1 MDFLLVTLL
10 YWFSFVVHLTL
21 LGEYPVSKDGD
32 IEIAPTSRTKLIYR
46 QPRDGL

>member
-1 MDFLLVTLL
+1 MDYLLVTLL

-21 LGEYPVSKDGD
+21 LVEYPVSEDGN
-32 IEIAPTSRTKLIYR
+32 IEIAPTFRLKLIYR